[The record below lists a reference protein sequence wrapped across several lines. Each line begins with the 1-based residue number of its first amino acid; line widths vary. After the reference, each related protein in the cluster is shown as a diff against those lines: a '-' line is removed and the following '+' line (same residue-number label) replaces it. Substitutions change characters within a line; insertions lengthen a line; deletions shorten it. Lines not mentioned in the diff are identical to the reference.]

1 MISECWMKDG
11 EINIRRMRILI
22 FIILDSIAI

>member
-1 MISECWMKDG
+1 MKDG